1 MTPVHDDNRPV
12 LIAYDGSDF
21 AKTAITDAA
30 GQLGPSRKA
39 IVLTVWER
47 LEEMPF
53 LGIRGVAADPE
64 AVETVIAETKA
75 GAELSPEKEQS
86 LRRRPAS
93 TPGRRLPAVT
103 LHGDRSSRLQR
114 SRMRASSCSAHAG
127 ARASATCSSAAL
139 RLRSPSTAS
148 ARC

>member
-64 AVETVIAETKA
+64 AVETVIAETK
-75 GAELSPEKEQS
+75 
-86 LRRRPAS
+86 
-93 TPGRRLPAVT
+93 
-103 LHGDRSSRLQR
+103 
-114 SRMRASSCSAHAG
+114 HAG
-127 ARASATCSSAAL
+127 APASATYSWGASQPQS
-139 RLRSPSTAS
+139 RSMAS